1 MHLQK
6 DWYNYDRGTVPV
18 NLLGSQVHVYV
29 YFLPYTKA
37 LL

>member
-6 DWYNYDRGTVPV
+6 DWYNYDRGTVAV
-18 NLLGSQVHVYV
+18 NPLGSQVCVYV